1 MEENLKPKTIACV
14 GVGNVGRSWAIVFS
28 RAGFNVKLY
37 DNDLEAVQKHALPAI
52 RQSLDDLV
60 ASGLLQD
67 SESVLNR
74 IQTAESLKQAVDGV
88 IYVQESVKEDLQ
100 VKQQVFSELG
110 MFAPADAIL
119 ASSTS
124 AIPGSGF
131 MKAADSPQRC
141 IIVHPVNPPHL
152 IPLVELCSA
161 PWTSAETM
169 DRCMELMQQ
178 VGQKPI
184 KVLKEVPG
192 FILNRLQFSLVGEAM
207 HLVGEGYCSP
217 EDIDKV
223 LKHGLAMRWAFIGPF
238 EVAHLNAT
246 QGFQGFVDGLGDMMR
261 SLAKDAKVDYEW
273 GTELAS
279 QIHALLAEQ
288 TPIEELPERQ
298 AWRDRRI
305 MALRKHLR
313 SAEDEIGD

>member
-1 MEENLKPKTIACV
+1 MAENLKTESIACI
-14 GVGNVGRSWAIVFS
+14 GVGNVGRSWAVVFA
-28 RAGFNVKLY
+28 RAGFKVRLY
-37 DNDLEAVQKHALPAI
+37 DNDMETVRKNALPAI

-60 ASGLLQD
+60 AAGLLPE
-67 SESVLNR
+67 SESVLER
-74 IQTAESLKQAVDGV
+74 IEPAESLQQAVDGV
-88 IYVQESVKEDLQ
+88 IYVQESVKENLQ

-110 MFAPADAIL
+110 QFAPTDAIL

-131 MKAADSPQRC
+131 MQAAINPLRC
-141 IIVHPVNPPHL
+141 IVAHPVNPPHL
-152 IPLVELCSA
+152 IPLVEICSS

-178 VGQKPI
+178 VGQEPI
-184 KVLKEVPG
+184 KVLKEIPG

-246 QGFQGFVDGLGDMMR
+246 LGFQGFVDGLGNMMR
-261 SLAKDAKVDYEW
+261 TLAKDAKVDYEW
-273 GTELAS
+273 GAELAS
-279 QIHALLAEQ
+279 QIHAMLAEQ
-288 TPIEELPERQ
+288 TPIEKLPERQ

-305 MALRKHLR
+305 MALRKHLQ
-313 SAEDEIGD
+313 SAGEEIGD

>member
-1 MEENLKPKTIACV
+1 MEEHLKPKAIACI
-14 GVGNVGRSWAIVFS
+14 GVGNVGRSWAIVFA
-28 RAGFNVKLY
+28 RAGYEVKLY
-37 DNDLEAVQKHALPAI
+37 DTDMEAVRKRALPAI
-52 RQSLDDLV
+52 RQSMDDLV
-60 ASGLLQD
+60 ASGLLPE
-67 SESVLNR
+67 SESVMSR
-74 IQTAESLKQAVDGV
+74 IQPAESLKQAVDGV
-88 IYVQESVKEDLQ
+88 IYVQESVKEDLL
-100 VKQQVFSELG
+100 VKQQVFNELG
-110 MFAPADAIL
+110 RFAPAEAIL

-124 AIPGSGF
+124 AIPGSEF
-131 MKAADSPQRC
+131 MQAANNPHRC
-141 IIVHPVNPPHL
+141 IIAHPVNPPHL
-152 IPLVELCSA
+152 IPLVEICCT

-178 VGQKPI
+178 VGQEPI

-246 QGFQGFVDGLGDMMR
+246 LGFQGFVDGLGDMMR

-273 GTELAS
+273 GPELAS
-279 QIHALLAEQ
+279 QIHALLAAQ

-313 SAEDEIGD
+313 SAEDEIGG